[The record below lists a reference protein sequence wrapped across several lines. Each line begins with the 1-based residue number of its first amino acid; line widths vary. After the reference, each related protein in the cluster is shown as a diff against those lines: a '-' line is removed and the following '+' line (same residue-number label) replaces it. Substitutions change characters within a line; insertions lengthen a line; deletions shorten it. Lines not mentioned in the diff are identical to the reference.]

1 MEFRAMKND
10 AAIVARGTFVAAA
23 WYATTAALLLA
34 IATKL
39 PSRASSRARD
49 AVPQGF
55 LERNL
60 IAACPLIQRG
70 KGGSAFARSG
80 EARGDWP

>member
-23 WYATTAALLLA
+23 WYATAAALLLA

-49 AVPQGF
+49 AEKAPS
-55 LERNL
+55 R
-60 IAACPLIQRG
+60 R
-70 KGGSAFARSG
+70 AFSSG
-80 EARGDWP
+80 TLLPHVR